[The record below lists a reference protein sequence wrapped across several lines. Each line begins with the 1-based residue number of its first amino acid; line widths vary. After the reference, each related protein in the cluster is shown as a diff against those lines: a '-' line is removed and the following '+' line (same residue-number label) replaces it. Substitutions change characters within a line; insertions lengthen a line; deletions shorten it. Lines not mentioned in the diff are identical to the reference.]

1 MVRPMAAKA
10 SIGARLRKLRV
21 RNGFS
26 QKTLAE
32 AILVSRETIRNWEN
46 DFCEPPCGSLKDL
59 SILYHV
65 TTDYILGL
73 SNKKVICLDQ
83 LSPEQEMIV
92 VRLVSTFEKKTR
104 KAGME

>member
-1 MVRPMAAKA
+1 MAAKA

-73 SNKKVICLDQ
+73 SNKKVICLDR
-83 LSPEQEMIV
+83 LSPEQAEFVSI
-92 VRLVSTFEKKTR
+92 LVTVIDERSR